1 MDLKAPIYCQD
12 CKRANS
18 ASATSCIWCGVLITN
33 KGETG
38 KFETTSVEIEY
49 LSGIERLN
57 DPTPVRLVINIDGIE
72 ISEVMPGS
80 RTIRIP
86 ARDVIEAQV
95 ADGST
100 VIEGERSRPFWWWLV
115 LGPLALAIPGKKGA
129 DEKNHDYLL
138 TIKYR
143 DYGEI
148 RHAVFHREDSAGLS
162 LVTGVARI
170 VSSLVKRQNR

>member
-18 ASATSCIWCGVLITN
+18 ASAARCIWCGVSITDN
-33 KGETG
+33 GVAG
-38 KFETTSVEIEY
+38 KFETTSVELEY

-57 DPTPVRLVINIDGIE
+57 DPTPVRVVISLDGIE

-100 VIEGERSRPFWWWLV
+100 FWEGERSRPFWWWLV
-115 LGPLALAIPGKKGA
+115 LGPFALAIPGKKGA
-129 DEKNHDYLL
+129 EEKNHDYLL
-138 TIKYR
+138 TIKYH
-143 DYGEI
+143 DDDEI

-162 LVTGVARI
+162 MVTGIARI
-170 VSSLVKRQNR
+170 VSSLVRRQNP

>member
-12 CKRANS
+12 CGRANG
-18 ASATSCIWCGVLITN
+18 ASAARCIWCGVLIVD
-33 KGETG
+33 KDVTG
-38 KFETTSVEIEY
+38 KFETTSVELEY

-57 DPTPVRLVINIDGIE
+57 DPTPVRVVINLDGIE

-80 RTIRIP
+80 RKIRIP
-86 ARDVIEAQV
+86 ACDVIEAQI

-100 VIEGERSRPFWWWLV
+100 VVKGERTRPLWWWLA
-115 LGPLALAIPGKKGA
+115 LGPFAFAIPGKKGA
-129 DEKNHDYLL
+129 DEKNHDYIL

-143 DYGEI
+143 DDDQI
-148 RHAVFHREDSAGLS
+148 RYAVFHREDSAGLS

-170 VSSLVKRQNR
+170 ISSLVKRQNR